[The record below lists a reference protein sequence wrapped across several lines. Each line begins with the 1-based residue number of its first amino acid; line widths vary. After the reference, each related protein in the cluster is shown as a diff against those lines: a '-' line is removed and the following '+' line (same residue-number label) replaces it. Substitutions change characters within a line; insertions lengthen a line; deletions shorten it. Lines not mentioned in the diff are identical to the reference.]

1 MIWQFGRWQ
10 EMLIAVMPD
19 SVHVIIAPA
28 PKERPTSTVAEQ
40 IASVVMAYSNG
51 T

>member
-1 MIWQFGRWQ
+1 M
-10 EMLIAVMPD
+10 AVIPD

-40 IASVVMAYSNG
+40 IASVVFASSNC
-51 T
+51 TV